1 MAANNYY
8 NCSSSLRLMNH
19 PLRRRHDANIVRRYA
34 SSSSSAAAVGAINPQ
49 KSPVLTVG
57 ILRETYDKWERRA
70 PLTPQHV
77 QELLSQHNHNG
88 NNDVLQ
94 IVVQPSTNRAFTN
107 KEYEVAGAIISDDLS
122 DANVVL
128 GVKRPKD
135 DTKILEHQL
144 LENKVYMFF
153 SHVIKGQADNMDL
166 LRTILSK
173 NITLIDYE
181 CIVEEVVEKSE
192 EEEEEEKKKPKRMV
206 AFGKYAGMAGMMD
219 CFQPLGRRLL
229 WKTTGGGGGSSGGLD
244 SSGHPTSSSDNDGV
258 SGGYST
264 PFLNCP
270 PAILHCN
277 LEEMKRSVNLLSERI
292 AKDGLP
298 YYYEMGGSGM
308 GEPLVFT
315 MTGKGGNV
323 YNGVREIF
331 DILPHE
337 IISPTDLPQLFHEY
351 NSSSGGGSGS
361 NNKVYGVALDIDDI
375 YQKKKE
381 QQELLDDVDVGGM
394 VPFDRSHFYA
404 NPSQYYST
412 FAKTVLPYTSVL
424 VNCIYWDHRFPRLI
438 TKQDM
443 KELYQNGN
451 ER

>member
-1 MAANNYY
+1 
-8 NCSSSLRLMNH
+8 
-19 PLRRRHDANIVRRYA
+19 
-34 SSSSSAAAVGAINPQ
+34 
-49 KSPVLTVG
+49 
-57 ILRETYDKWERRA
+57 
-70 PLTPQHV
+70 
-77 QELLSQHNHNG
+77 
-88 NNDVLQ
+88 
-94 IVVQPSTNRAFTN
+94 
-107 KEYEVAGAIISDDLS
+107 
-122 DANVVL
+122 
-128 GVKRPKD
+128 
-135 DTKILEHQL
+135 
-144 LENKVYMFF
+144 
-153 SHVIKGQADNMDL
+153 MDL
-166 LRTILSK
+166 LRKILSK

-181 CIVEEVVEKSE
+181 CIVEDQEELLVDKNKEKDTKKSSTAPPPT
-192 EEEEEEKKKPKRMV
+192 KKKKKRMV

-229 WKTTGGGGGSSGGLD
+229 WKTTTTNNGGGFGGSLD
-244 SSGHPTSSSDNDGV
+244 SSGHPTSSDNDG
-258 SGGYST
+258 SSSIGGGYST

-277 LEEMKRSVNLLSERI
+277 LDEMKRSVKLLSERI
-292 AKDGLP
+292 QKDGLP
-298 YYYEMGGSGM
+298 YDESGM

-337 IISPTDLPQLFHEY
+337 IISSTDLPQLFHEY
-351 NSSSGGGSGS
+351 SNSSGDNNHTTNVSSS

-375 YQKKKE
+375 YQMKKKE
-381 QQELLDDVDVGGM
+381 LDDDDGGGNM
-394 VPFDRSHFYA
+394 VVPSSFDRNHFYS
-404 NPSQYYST
+404 NPSEYYST

-424 VNCIYWDHRFPRLI
+424 VNCIYWDPRFPRLI